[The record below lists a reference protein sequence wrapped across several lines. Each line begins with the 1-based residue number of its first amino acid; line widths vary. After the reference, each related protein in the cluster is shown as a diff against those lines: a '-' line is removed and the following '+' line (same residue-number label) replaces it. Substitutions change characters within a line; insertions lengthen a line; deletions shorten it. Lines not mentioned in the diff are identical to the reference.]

1 MHYLLYQMKWY
12 SKLFIMSSFWN
23 KCSKGQWQ
31 KKNSYYTKSHFFVY
45 GDTFSKH
52 RGITQN
58 HIPCLLAI
66 WVSQEP
72 RVVAY
77 QFIYLAKPSYGCM
90 WISRILIEGIGGAWC
105 SQKQALLS
113 PKLQCILPSGALQSV
128 TI

>member
-12 SKLFIMSSFWN
+12 FKLFIMSSFWN

-31 KKNSYYTKSHFFVY
+31 KKNSYYTKSHFVF
-45 GDTFSKH
+45 GDTFQ
-52 RGITQN
+52 TQRDN
-58 HIPCLLAI
+58 TKPYSPVFLLSG
-66 WVSQEP
+66 WVNKP

-77 QFIYLAKPSYGCM
+77 QFIYLAKPSYGYM
-90 WISRILIEGIGGAWC
+90 WIFRILIGRNRGAWQC

-128 TI
+128 TT